1 MTQQTNN
8 MSWNEALAEYGIGF
22 AVEKR
27 PLVALMGEGESQ
39 LVDNLYGICRTDTG
53 TMFPGIGVNGRY
65 ECIQTQSYADI
76 GNLVTSGL
84 NAQFV
89 NGGSFR
95 GGALVYLQAKLP
107 QSIRVRGTDDII
119 DKLLTFVTSHDGT
132 TCFMLMPT
140 ALRIFCQN
148 QMNALNRAA
157 RDGIKIRHTRSAEKR
172 LEDAD
177 RKILEVMDAYRTF
190 ELKVNFLADQRFNDL
205 QMEQAVRSVFNVDD
219 EEALADLHKRTKN
232 NIEGVLENFEGGL
245 GIDGSNRGTA
255 WAAYNAFTQWSDHQ
269 RKTNK
274 GTDAFEA
281 KLLGSGASFKHKALN
296 AIEGLLAA

>member
-1 MTQQTNN
+1 MTQQANT
-8 MSWNEALAEYGIGF
+8 MSWNEALTEYGIGF
-22 AVEKR
+22 SVEKR
-27 PLVALMGEGESQ
+27 PLVALMGSGETQ

-53 TMFPGIGVNGRY
+53 TMFPGVGVNGRY

-76 GNLVTSGL
+76 GNRVTAGL

-157 RDGIKIRHTRSAEKR
+157 RDGIKIRHTRTAGER

-177 RKILEVMDAYRTF
+177 RKIMDVMDAYRVF
-190 ELKVNFLADQRFNDL
+190 EVKCNFLADNRFNDL
-205 QMEQAVRSVFNVDD
+205 QMEQAVRKVFNVGD
-219 EEALADLHKRTKN
+219 EPLTDLHTRTKN
-232 NIEGVLENFEGGL
+232 NIEKVLENFESGL
-245 GIDGSNRGTA
+245 GIDASNRGTA
-255 WAAYNAFTQWSDHQ
+255 WAAYNAFTQFSDHQ
-269 RKTNK
+269 RKVNK
-274 GTDAFEA
+274 GTDAFES
-281 KLLGSGASFKHKALN
+281 KLLGSGANFKHKALV
-296 AIEGLLAA
+296 AVEQLLAA